1 MEKWLHFEE
10 FWKVSLAVVKNL
22 PLWTCYKLIKHN
34 KYLWVILETQNEKN
48 PQPASMAK
56 NQKLKHTANGLTISQ
71 GESVLYFRAGCGSQP
86 AGWPA
91 HSRPDL
97 PKMWR
102 NLKIDVIV
110 IDRGYDSMER

>member
-1 MEKWLHFEE
+1 
-10 FWKVSLAVVKNL
+10 
-22 PLWTCYKLIKHN
+22 
-34 KYLWVILETQNEKN
+34 
-48 PQPASMAK
+48 MAK

-71 GESVLYFRAGCGSQP
+71 GESVLYFRAGCGSQL